1 MQILRNRKELDKLLA
16 LIRKKDLQIGLI
28 PTMGS
33 IHEGHLSLVKK
44 STQNK
49 FFSLSTIYINPT
61 QFNDRK
67 DYLNYPKEEKKDI
80 EKLSA
85 VNCDALYFPTQ
96 EEMYPKGLKSRKTV
110 NKFRNILCD
119 KFRPDHFDGVTTV
132 VESLSRITNPDHIFL
147 GEKDFQQLKIIQ
159 TLSQQLKLNIV
170 IHPCPSVRLQ
180 NGMSLSS
187 RFNNFS
193 ANDRKVFDICAYQI
207 NLIITKLKNDINA
220 VSLVDFKSIL
230 QQKGVKKIDYLEIRD
245 EENLSFSNTCNKSR
259 LFIAMYVGNV
269 RVIDNFIL
277 Y

>member
-1 MQILRNRKELDKLLA
+1 MQILRNRKELDHLLTR
-16 LIRKKDLQIGLI
+16 IRKKDLQIGLI
-28 PTMGS
+28 PTMGG
-33 IHEGHLSLVKK
+33 IHQGHLSLVKK

-49 FFSLSTIYINPT
+49 LFSLATIYINPT
-61 QFNDRK
+61 QFNDK
-67 DYLNYPKEEKKDI
+67 EDFLSYPREEEKDI

-132 VESLSRITNPDHIFL
+132 VESLLRVTHPDHVFF

-159 TLSQQLKLNIV
+159 TLRQQLKLSIV
-170 IHPCPSVRLQ
+170 IHSCPSIRLQ

-193 ANDRKVFDICAYQI
+193 TNDKKVFDKCAYQI
-207 NLIITKLKNDINA
+207 GLLITKLKNDINA

-230 QQKGVKKIDYLEIRD
+230 QQKGVKKIDYIEIRD
-245 EENLSFSNTCNKSR
+245 EENLSFSNICNKSR
-259 LFIAMYVGNV
+259 LFIAMYVGDV

>member
-1 MQILRNRKELDKLLA
+1 MQILRNRKELDHLLA
-16 LIRKKDLQIGLI
+16 RIRKKDLQIGLI

-49 FFSLSTIYINPT
+49 FFSLATIYINPT
-61 QFNDRK
+61 QFNDRE
-67 DYLNYPKEEKKDI
+67 DYLNYPREEEKDI

-96 EEMYPKGLKSRKTV
+96 EEMYPKGLKSKKTV
-110 NKFRNILCD
+110 DEFRNILCD

-132 VESLSRITNPDHIFL
+132 VESLLRITNPDHAFF

-159 TLSQQLKLNIV
+159 SLCQRLKFNIV
-170 IHPCPSVRLQ
+170 IHACPSVRLQ
-180 NGMSLSS
+180 NYMSLSS

-193 ANDRKVFDICAYQI
+193 ANDRKVFDKCAYQI
-207 NLIITKLKNDINA
+207 GLLITKLKKDINA
-220 VSLVDFKSIL
+220 ISLADFKSIL
-230 QQKGVKKIDYLEIRD
+230 QQKGVKKIDYIEIRD
-245 EENLSFSNTCNKSR
+245 EENLLFSNTCNKSR
-259 LFIAMYVGNV
+259 LFIAMYVGDV

>member
-1 MQILRNRKELDKLLA
+1 MQILRNKKELDHLLA
-16 LIRKKDLQIGLI
+16 QIRKKDLQIGLI

-49 FFSLSTIYINPT
+49 LFSLVTIYINPT
-61 QFNDRK
+61 QFNDRE
-67 DYLNYPKEEKKDI
+67 DYFNYPKEEEKDI

-96 EEMYPKGLKSRKTV
+96 EEMYPKGLKSKKTV
-110 NKFRNILCD
+110 DKFRNILCD
-119 KFRPDHFDGVTTV
+119 KFRPGHFDGVTTV
-132 VESLSRITNPDHIFL
+132 VESLLRVTHPDHVFF

-159 TLSQQLKLNIV
+159 TLRQQLKLSIV
-170 IHPCPSVRLQ
+170 IHACPSIRLQ

-193 ANDRKVFDICAYQI
+193 ANDSKVFDKCAYQI
-207 NLIITKLKNDINA
+207 GLLITKLKNDINA

-230 QQKGVKKIDYLEIRD
+230 QQKGVKKIDYIEIRD

-259 LFIAMYVGNV
+259 LFIAMYVGDV

>member
-1 MQILRNRKELDKLLA
+1 MQILRNRKELELL
-16 LIRKKDLQIGLI
+16 LIQIREKNLQIGLI

-33 IHEGHLSLVKK
+33 IHEGHLSLVIK

-49 FFSLSTIYINPT
+49 LFSLATIYINPT
-61 QFNDRK
+61 QFNDRE
-67 DYLNYPKEEKKDI
+67 DYLNYPKEEEKDI

-96 EEMYPKGLKSRKTV
+96 EEMYPKGLKSIKTV
-110 NKFRNILCD
+110 DKFRNILCD

-132 VESLSRITNPDHIFL
+132 VETLLRVTHPDHVFF

-159 TLSQQLKLNIV
+159 TLRQQLKLSIV
-170 IHPCPSVRLQ
+170 IHSCPSIRLQ
-180 NGMSLSS
+180 NGMSLYS

-193 ANDRKVFDICAYQI
+193 TNDKKVFDKCAYQV
-207 NLIITKLKNDINA
+207 NLLITKLKNDINA
-220 VSLVDFKSIL
+220 VSLADFKSTL
-230 QQKGVKKIDYLEIRD
+230 QQKGVKKIDYIEIRD

-259 LFIAMYVGNV
+259 LFIAMYVGDV

>member
-1 MQILRNRKELDKLLA
+1 MQILRNRKELDHLLA
-16 LIRKKDLQIGLI
+16 RIRKKDLQIGLI

-49 FFSLSTIYINPT
+49 LFSLATIYINPT
-61 QFNDRK
+61 QFNDRE
-67 DYLNYPKEEKKDI
+67 DYLNYPKEEKRDI

-119 KFRPDHFDGVTTV
+119 KFRPGHFDGVTTV
-132 VESLSRITNPDHIFL
+132 VESLLRITNPDHVFL

-159 TLSQQLKLNIV
+159 TLSQQLKLDIT
-170 IHPCPSVRLQ
+170 IYACPSVRLQ

-187 RFNNFS
+187 RFDNFS
-193 ANDRKVFDICAYQI
+193 VKDRNVFDKCANQI
-207 NLIITKLKNDINA
+207 RLLITKLKNDINK
-220 VSLVDFKSIL
+220 VNLVDFKSIL
-230 QQKGVKKIDYLEIRD
+230 QQQGVKKIEYLEIRN
-245 EENLSFSNTCNKSR
+245 EENLSFSKTCNKSR

-269 RVIDNFIL
+269 RIIDNFIL

>member
-1 MQILRNRKELDKLLA
+1 MQILRNRKELDHLLA
-16 LIRKKDLQIGLI
+16 LIRKKNLQIGLI

-33 IHEGHLSLVKK
+33 VHEGHLSLVKK

-49 FFSLSTIYINPT
+49 FFSLATIYINPT
-61 QFNDRK
+61 QFNDRE
-67 DYLNYPKEEKKDI
+67 DYLNYPKEEKMDI
-80 EKLSA
+80 EKLGA

-96 EEMYPKGLKSRKTV
+96 EEMYPKGLKSKKTV
-110 NKFRNILCD
+110 DKFRDILCD
-119 KFRPDHFDGVTTV
+119 KFRPGHFDGVTTV
-132 VESLSRITNPDHIFL
+132 VESLLRITHPDHVFL
-147 GEKDFQQLKIIQ
+147 GEKDFQQLKIIR
-159 TLSQQLKLNIV
+159 TISQKLKFNIV
-170 IHPCPSVRLQ
+170 IHACPSVRLQ

-207 NLIITKLKNDINA
+207 NLLIKKLKNDFNK
-220 VSLVDFKSIL
+220 VNLEDFKYIL
-230 QQKGVKKIDYLEIRD
+230 QQLGVKKIDYVEIRY

-259 LFIAMYVGNV
+259 LFIAMYVGVV

>member
-1 MQILRNRKELDKLLA
+1 MQILRNRKELDQLLV
-16 LIRKKDLQIGLI
+16 LIRKKYLQIGLI

-33 IHEGHLSLVKK
+33 IHAGHLSLVKK
-44 STQNK
+44 SIQNK
-49 FFSLSTIYINPT
+49 FFSLATIYINPT
-61 QFNDRK
+61 QFNDRE

-96 EEMYPKGLKSRKTV
+96 EEMYPKGLKSKKTV
-110 NKFRNILCD
+110 DKFRNILCD
-119 KFRPDHFDGVTTV
+119 KFRPGHFDGVTTV
-132 VESLSRITNPDHIFL
+132 VESLLRITHPDHVFL

-159 TLSQQLKLNIV
+159 TLNQQLKLNIV
-170 IHPCPSVRLQ
+170 IYACPSVRLQ

-207 NLIITKLKNDINA
+207 NLLIKKLKNDFNK
-220 VSLVDFKSIL
+220 VNLEDFKYIL
-230 QQKGVKKIDYLEIRD
+230 QQKGVKKIDYVEIRY

>member
-1 MQILRNRKELDKLLA
+1 MQILRNRKELDQLLV
-16 LIRKKDLQIGLI
+16 LIRKKYLQIGLI

-33 IHEGHLSLVKK
+33 IHAGHLSLVKK
-44 STQNK
+44 SIQNK
-49 FFSLSTIYINPT
+49 FFSLATIYINPT
-61 QFNDRK
+61 QFNDRE

-119 KFRPDHFDGVTTV
+119 KFRPGHFEGVTTA
-132 VESLSRITNPDHIFL
+132 VESLLRITNPDHVFL

-159 TLSQQLKLNIV
+159 TLSQQLKLNNV
-170 IHPCPSVRLQ
+170 IHPCPSVCLQ

-187 RFNNFS
+187 RFDNFS
-193 ANDRKVFDICAYQI
+193 EKDRNVFDKCANQI
-207 NLIITKLKNDINA
+207 RLLITKLKNDINK
-220 VSLVDFKSIL
+220 VNLVDFKSIL
-230 QQKGVKKIDYLEIRD
+230 QQQGVKKIEYLEIRN
-245 EENLSFSNTCNKSR
+245 EENLSFSKTCNKSR

>member
-1 MQILRNRKELDKLLA
+1 MQILRNRKELDYLLA
-16 LIRKKDLQIGLI
+16 RIRKKDLQIGLI
-28 PTMGS
+28 PTMGG
-33 IHEGHLSLVKK
+33 IHGGHLSLVKK

-49 FFSLSTIYINPT
+49 LFSLATIYINPT
-61 QFNDRK
+61 QFNDK
-67 DYLNYPKEEKKDI
+67 EDFLSYPREEEKDI
-80 EKLSA
+80 EKLST

-96 EEMYPKGLKSRKTV
+96 EEMYPKGLKSKKTV
-110 NKFRNILCD
+110 DKFRNILCD
-119 KFRPDHFDGVTTV
+119 KFRPGHFDGVTTV
-132 VESLSRITNPDHIFL
+132 VESLLRITHPDYVFL

-159 TLSQQLKLNIV
+159 TLRQQLKLNIV
-170 IHPCPSVRLQ
+170 IHACSSVRLQ

-207 NLIITKLKNDINA
+207 NLIITKLKNDINV

-230 QQKGVKKIDYLEIRD
+230 QQKGVKKIDYIEIRN

-259 LFIAMYVGNV
+259 LFIAMYVGDV

>member
-1 MQILRNRKELDKLLA
+1 MQILRNRKELDHLFA
-16 LIRKKDLQIGLI
+16 RMRKKDLQVGLI

-49 FFSLSTIYINPT
+49 FFSLATIYINPT
-61 QFNDRK
+61 QFNDRE
-67 DYLNYPKEEKKDI
+67 DYLNYPKEEEKDI
-80 EKLSA
+80 EKLNA

-96 EEMYPKGLKSRKTV
+96 EEMYPKGLKSKKTV
-110 NKFRNILCD
+110 DEFRNILCD
-119 KFRPDHFDGVTTV
+119 KFRPGHFDGVTTV
-132 VESLSRITNPDHIFL
+132 VESLLRTTHPDHVFF

-159 TLSQQLKLNIV
+159 SLCQRLKLNIE
-170 IHPCPSVRLQ
+170 IHACPSVRLR
-180 NGMSLSS
+180 NGISLSS

-193 ANDRKVFDICAYQI
+193 ENDRKVFDKCAYQI
-207 NLIITKLKNDINA
+207 NLLITKLKNDIDA
-220 VSLVDFKSIL
+220 VSLSDFKSIL
-230 QQKGVKKIDYLEIRD
+230 KQRGVKKIDYTEIRD

-259 LFIAMYVGNV
+259 LFIAMYVGDV

>member
-1 MQILRNRKELDKLLA
+1 MQILRNRKELDHLLA
-16 LIRKKDLQIGLI
+16 RIRKKDLQIGLI

-44 STQNK
+44 SIQNN

-61 QFNDRK
+61 QFNDRE
-67 DYLNYPKEEKKDI
+67 DYLNYPKSEKKDI
-80 EKLSA
+80 EKLDT

-96 EEMYPKGLKSRKTV
+96 EEMYPKGLESKKTV

-119 KFRPDHFDGVTTV
+119 KFRLGHFDGVTTV
-132 VESLSRITNPDHIFL
+132 VESLLRITNPDHIFL
-147 GEKDFQQLKIIQ
+147 GEKDFQQIKIIQ
-159 TLSQQLKLNIV
+159 TLSQQLKLNVV

-193 ANDRKVFDICAYQI
+193 ANDRKVFDKCAYQI
-207 NLIITKLKNDINA
+207 RLLITKLKNDINKVNLA
-220 VSLVDFKSIL
+220 DFKSRL
-230 QQKGVKKIDYLEIRD
+230 QQKGVKKIDYLEIRN
-245 EENLSFSNTCNKSR
+245 EENLLLSKNCNESR
-259 LFIAMYVGNV
+259 LFIAMYVGEI

>member
-1 MQILRNRKELDKLLA
+1 MQILRNRKELDHLLA
-16 LIRKKDLQIGLI
+16 RIRKKDLQIGLI
-28 PTMGS
+28 PTMGG

-49 FFSLSTIYINPT
+49 LFSLVTIYINPT
-61 QFNDRK
+61 QFNDRE
-67 DYLNYPKEEKKDI
+67 DYLNYPKEEEKDI
-80 EKLSA
+80 EKISA
-85 VNCDALYFPTQ
+85 VICDALYFPTQ
-96 EEMYPKGLKSRKTV
+96 EEMYPKGLKSKKTV
-110 NKFRNILCD
+110 DKFRNILCD

-132 VESLSRITNPDHIFL
+132 VETLLRVTHPDHVFF

-159 TLSQQLKLNIV
+159 TLRQQLKLSIV
-170 IHPCPSVRLQ
+170 IHSCPSIRLQ

-193 ANDRKVFDICAYQI
+193 ANDRKVFDKCAYQI
-207 NLIITKLKNDINA
+207 GLLITKLKNDINA

-230 QQKGVKKIDYLEIRD
+230 QQKGVKKIDYIEIRD

-259 LFIAMYVGNV
+259 LFIAMYVGDV
-269 RVIDNFIL
+269 RIIDNFIL

>member
-1 MQILRNRKELDKLLA
+1 MQILRNRKELDHLLTR
-16 LIRKKDLQIGLI
+16 IRKKDLQIGLI
-28 PTMGS
+28 PTMGG

-44 STQNK
+44 STQNIL
-49 FFSLSTIYINPT
+49 FSLATIYINPT
-61 QFNDRK
+61 QFNDRE
-67 DYLNYPKEEKKDI
+67 DYLNYPKEEEKDI
-80 EKLSA
+80 GKLSA

-96 EEMYPKGLKSRKTV
+96 EEMYPKGLKSKKTV
-110 NKFRNILCD
+110 DKFRNILCD
-119 KFRPDHFDGVTTV
+119 KFRSEHFDGVTTV
-132 VESLSRITNPDHIFL
+132 VETLLRVTHPDHVFF

-159 TLSQQLKLNIV
+159 TLRQQLKLSIV
-170 IHPCPSVRLQ
+170 IHSCPSIRLQ

-193 ANDRKVFDICAYQI
+193 ANNRKVFDKCAYQI

-220 VSLVDFKSIL
+220 VSLVDFKFIL
-230 QQKGVKKIDYLEIRD
+230 QQKGVKKIEYVEIRN

-259 LFIAMYVGNV
+259 LFIATYVGDV

>member
-1 MQILRNRKELDKLLA
+1 MQILRNRKELDHLLTR
-16 LIRKKDLQIGLI
+16 IRKKDLQVGLI

-49 FFSLSTIYINPT
+49 FFSLATIYINPT
-61 QFNDRK
+61 QFNDRE
-67 DYLNYPKEEKKDI
+67 DYLNYPREEEKDI

-96 EEMYPKGLKSRKTV
+96 EEMYPKGLKSKKTV
-110 NKFRNILCD
+110 DEFRNILCD

-132 VESLSRITNPDHIFL
+132 VESLLRITNPDHAFF

-159 TLSQQLKLNIV
+159 SLCQRLKFNIV
-170 IHPCPSVRLQ
+170 IHACPSVRLQ
-180 NGMSLSS
+180 NYMSLSS

-193 ANDRKVFDICAYQI
+193 ANDRKVFDKCAYQI
-207 NLIITKLKNDINA
+207 GLLITKLKKDINA
-220 VSLVDFKSIL
+220 ISLADFKSIL
-230 QQKGVKKIDYLEIRD
+230 QQKGVKKIDYIEIRD
-245 EENLSFSNTCNKSR
+245 EENLLFSNTCNKSR
-259 LFIAMYVGNV
+259 LFIAMYVGDV